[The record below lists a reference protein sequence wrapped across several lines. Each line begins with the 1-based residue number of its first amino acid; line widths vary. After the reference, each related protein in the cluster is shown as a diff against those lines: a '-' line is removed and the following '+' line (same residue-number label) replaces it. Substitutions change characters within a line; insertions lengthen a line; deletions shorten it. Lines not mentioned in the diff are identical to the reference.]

1 MTTWYWIA
9 TVYCVVM
16 WLVGPMIMLKGVKEN
31 GCTLEREEKEKEKEK
46 R

>member
-16 WLVGPMIMLKGVKEN
+16 WLVGPMIMFKGVKDLDKDLDKDR
-31 GCTLEREEKEKEKEK
+31 G
-46 R
+46 